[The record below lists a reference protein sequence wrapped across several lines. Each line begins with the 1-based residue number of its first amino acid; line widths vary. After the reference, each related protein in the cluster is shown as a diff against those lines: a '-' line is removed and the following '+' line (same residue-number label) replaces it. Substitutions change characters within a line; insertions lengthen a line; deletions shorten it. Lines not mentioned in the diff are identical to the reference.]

1 MEPIMTKTEQ
11 KKVSKILSRL
21 QGMQAEFEALVTA
34 MDEKISNRSER
45 YAESEKGQDE
55 QGEFGTL
62 QDALNSIEN
71 AIDYLGNIDLSEAQ

>member
-1 MEPIMTKTEQ
+1 MTKAEQ

-45 YAESEKGQDE
+45 YAKAFLTDE
-55 QGEFGTL
+55 QIEFGTL

-71 AIDYLGNIDLSEAQ
+71 AIDYLGNIDLSEVQ